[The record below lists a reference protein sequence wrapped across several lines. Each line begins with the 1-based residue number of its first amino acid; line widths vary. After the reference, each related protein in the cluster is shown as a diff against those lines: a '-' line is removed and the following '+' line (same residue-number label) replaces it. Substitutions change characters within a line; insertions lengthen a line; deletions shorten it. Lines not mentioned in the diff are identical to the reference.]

1 MKLSKKSVF
10 SKNSYTSTIQS
21 KNYKEKNKKIGGLK
35 MVIHNFS
42 ELLINVAY
50 DLNKNNATLELNFM
64 EMGEFIDK
72 YLILHLDKDI
82 LKRINFK
89 HKYIISKGDYIE
101 SLNYNNLLKLLLL
114 NLNLIYDKMNKTD
127 LKNFSF
133 YKSNEKD
140 FETVKKRLINYFKG
154 GI

>member
-1 MKLSKKSVF
+1 M
-10 SKNSYTSTIQS
+10 I
-21 KNYKEKNKKIGGLK
+21 
-35 MVIHNFS
+35 IHNFS

-50 DLNKNNATLELNFM
+50 DLNKNNATLE
-64 EMGEFIDK
+64 
-72 YLILHLDKDI
+72 
-82 LKRINFK
+82 
-89 HKYIISKGDYIE
+89 
-101 SLNYNNLLKLLLL
+101 
-114 NLNLIYDKMNKTD
+114 LNLIYDKMNKTD

>member
-1 MKLSKKSVF
+1 
-10 SKNSYTSTIQS
+10 
-21 KNYKEKNKKIGGLK
+21 
-35 MVIHNFS
+35 MVINNFS

-50 DLNKNNATLELNFM
+50 DLNKNNVTLELNFM
-64 EMGEFIDK
+64 EMDEFIDK
-72 YLILHLDKDI
+72 YLLIHLDKDI

-114 NLNLIYDKMNKTD
+114 NLNLIYDKMNKTN
-127 LKNFSF
+127 LKHFSF

>member
-1 MKLSKKSVF
+1 
-10 SKNSYTSTIQS
+10 
-21 KNYKEKNKKIGGLK
+21 

-82 LKRINFK
+82 LKRIIRNKDKVWIKFQRNNNGWIQK
-89 HKYIISKGDYIE
+89 KTSILLFWKWIWYQ
-101 SLNYNNLLKLLLL
+101 YN
-114 NLNLIYDKMNKTD
+114 
-127 LKNFSF
+127 
-133 YKSNEKD
+133 
-140 FETVKKRLINYFKG
+140 
-154 GI
+154 

>member
-1 MKLSKKSVF
+1 M
-10 SKNSYTSTIQS
+10 I
-21 KNYKEKNKKIGGLK
+21 
-35 MVIHNFS
+35 IHNFS

-50 DLNKNNATLELNFM
+50 DLNKNNEILDLNFM

-72 YLILHLDKDI
+72 YLILHLDKNI

-89 HKYIISKGDYIE
+89 HKYIISKGEYVK
-101 SLNYNNLLKLLLL
+101 SLSYNNLLKLLLL
-114 NLNLIYDKMNKTD
+114 NLKLIYDKMNKID
-127 LKNFSF
+127 LKSFSF

-140 FETVKKRLINYFKG
+140 FETVKKRLIDYFEG

>member
-1 MKLSKKSVF
+1 
-10 SKNSYTSTIQS
+10 
-21 KNYKEKNKKIGGLK
+21 

-42 ELLINVAY
+42 ELLINITY
-50 DLNKNNATLELNFM
+50 DLNKNNSILELNFM
-64 EMGEFIDK
+64 EMDEFIDK
-72 YLILHLDKDI
+72 YLLLHLHKKT
-82 LKRINFK
+82 LKNINFK
-89 HKYIISKGDYIE
+89 HKYIILKGEYIE

>member
-1 MKLSKKSVF
+1 ME
-10 SKNSYTSTIQS
+10 
-21 KNYKEKNKKIGGLK
+21 KEKIYRKSLGGSK
-35 MVIHNFS
+35 MIIHNFT

-64 EMGEFIDK
+64 EMDEFIDS
-72 YLILHLDKDI
+72 YLVLHLRKDM
-82 LKRINFK
+82 LKKINFK

-101 SLNYNNLLKLLLL
+101 SLSYNNLLKLLLL
-114 NLNLIYDKMNKTD
+114 NLELIYDKMNKID

-140 FETVKKRLINYFKG
+140 FEKVKKRLINYFEG
-154 GI
+154 GIYE

>member
-1 MKLSKKSVF
+1 M
-10 SKNSYTSTIQS
+10 I
-21 KNYKEKNKKIGGLK
+21 I
-35 MVIHNFS
+35 NFS

-64 EMGEFIDK
+64 EMEEFIDN
-72 YLILHLDKDI
+72 YLILHLHKNI

-89 HKYIISKGDYIE
+89 HKYVISKRDYIK
-101 SLNYNNLLKLLLL
+101 SLSYNNLLKLLLL
-114 NLNLIYDKMNKTD
+114 NLELIYDKMNKID

-140 FETVKKRLINYFKG
+140 FETIKKRLINYFEG
-154 GI
+154 GK

>member
-1 MKLSKKSVF
+1 
-10 SKNSYTSTIQS
+10 
-21 KNYKEKNKKIGGLK
+21 

-50 DLNKNNATLELNFM
+50 
-64 EMGEFIDK
+64 
-72 YLILHLDKDI
+72 
-82 LKRINFK
+82 
-89 HKYIISKGDYIE
+89 
-101 SLNYNNLLKLLLL
+101 
-114 NLNLIYDKMNKTD
+114 

>member
-1 MKLSKKSVF
+1 
-10 SKNSYTSTIQS
+10 
-21 KNYKEKNKKIGGLK
+21 

-64 EMGEFIDK
+64 EMDEFIDK
-72 YLILHLDKDI
+72 YLIIHLDKNI

-114 NLNLIYDKMNKTD
+114 NLNLIYDKMNQVFIKDISEILLQT
-127 LKNFSF
+127 LNLSLIFFLILF
-133 YKSNEKD
+133 YFDNK
-140 FETVKKRLINYFKG
+140 KG
-154 GI
+154 GKK

>member
-1 MKLSKKSVF
+1 
-10 SKNSYTSTIQS
+10 
-21 KNYKEKNKKIGGLK
+21 
-35 MVIHNFS
+35 MVINNFS

-50 DLNKNNATLELNFM
+50 DLNKNNVTLELNFM
-64 EMGEFIDK
+64 EMDEFIDK
-72 YLILHLDKDI
+72 YLIIHLTGNARVDKDI

-114 NLNLIYDKMNKTD
+114 NLNLIYDKMNKTN

>member
-1 MKLSKKSVF
+1 M
-10 SKNSYTSTIQS
+10 I
-21 KNYKEKNKKIGGLK
+21 
-35 MVIHNFS
+35 IHNFS

-64 EMGEFIDK
+64 EMDEFIDN
-72 YLILHLDKDI
+72 YLILHLHKNI

-101 SLNYNNLLKLLLL
+101 SLNYNNLLKLLLV
-114 NLNLIYDKMNKTD
+114 NLNLIYDKMNKID

-140 FETVKKRLINYFKG
+140 FETVKKRLTNYFEG

>member
-1 MKLSKKSVF
+1 
-10 SKNSYTSTIQS
+10 
-21 KNYKEKNKKIGGLK
+21 

-64 EMGEFIDK
+64 E
-72 YLILHLDKDI
+72 
-82 LKRINFK
+82 N
-89 HKYIISKGDYIE
+89 KYIISKGDWIE

>member
-1 MKLSKKSVF
+1 
-10 SKNSYTSTIQS
+10 
-21 KNYKEKNKKIGGLK
+21 

-50 DLNKNNATLELNFM
+50 DLNKNKSILELNFM
-64 EMGEFIDK
+64 GMDEFIDK
-72 YLILHLDKDI
+72 YLLLHLHKKT
-82 LKRINFK
+82 LKNINFK
-89 HKYIISKGDYIE
+89 HKYIILKGEYIE

-114 NLNLIYDKMNKTD
+114 NLRLIYDNMNKTD
-127 LKNFSF
+127 LKFFSF

-140 FETVKKRLINYFKG
+140 FEIVKKRLINYFKG

>member
-1 MKLSKKSVF
+1 M
-10 SKNSYTSTIQS
+10 I
-21 KNYKEKNKKIGGLK
+21 
-35 MVIHNFS
+35 IHNFS
-42 ELLINVAY
+42 KLLINVAY
-50 DLNKNNATLELNFM
+50 DLNKNNATLDLDFM

>member
-1 MKLSKKSVF
+1 M
-10 SKNSYTSTIQS
+10 I
-21 KNYKEKNKKIGGLK
+21 
-35 MVIHNFS
+35 IHNFS

-50 DLNKNNATLELNFM
+50 DLNKNNEILDLNFM

-72 YLILHLDKDI
+72 YLILHLDKNT

-89 HKYIISKGDYIE
+89 HKYIISKGEYVK
-101 SLNYNNLLKLLLL
+101 SLSYNNLLKLLLL
-114 NLNLIYDKMNKTD
+114 NLKLIYDKMNKID

>member
-1 MKLSKKSVF
+1 
-10 SKNSYTSTIQS
+10 
-21 KNYKEKNKKIGGLK
+21 
-35 MVIHNFS
+35 MVINNFS

-72 YLILHLDKDI
+72 YLIIHLDKDI

-114 NLNLIYDKMNKTD
+114 PPYAFANACIVLAVVFWVAHVGTFD
-127 LKNFSF
+127 
-133 YKSNEKD
+133 
-140 FETVKKRLINYFKG
+140 VV
-154 GI
+154 